1 MNSNKTYKP
10 RKLIIEGIMKEV
22 YQKKRKKKEG
32 IMKDRKLK
40 PVQSV
45 KNILNQ
51 HHVRT

>member
-1 MNSNKTYKP
+1 MKSNKTYKP
-10 RKLIIEGIMKEV
+10 RKQII
-22 YQKKRKKKEG
+22 EG

-40 PVQSV
+40 PMQGV